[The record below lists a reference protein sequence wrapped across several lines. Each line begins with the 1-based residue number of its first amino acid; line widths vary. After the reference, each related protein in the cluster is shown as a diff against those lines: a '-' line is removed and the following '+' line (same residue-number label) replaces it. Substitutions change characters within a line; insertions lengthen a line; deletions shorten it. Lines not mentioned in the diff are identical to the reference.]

1 MDPNALV
8 QNNIFQYMSVP
19 GLVTSLFLLVGT
31 WFAVQ
36 LLRGFAERFGRR
48 FADRRLVIQQ
58 IATLARF
65 GMYFAA
71 IISSVLLSF
80 HLTEEMTL
88 ALGGTVAV
96 SLGIAFKDLTSSLVA
111 GITILVDKPFQVG
124 DRVAFGGYYGE
135 VKEIGIRSVRLV
147 TLDDNLVTIPNSKF
161 LTDSV
166 STGNAG
172 ALDMLIQMDFLIGAD
187 QDVRT
192 ARHIVSDALTSCRY
206 AFLEKPWTVLT
217 SQIVHESYFAIRL
230 RAKVYVMDVI
240 YEKALESDVTERV
253 LDGFR
258 EAGIQP
264 PSILHRALDV
274 AGPEGAPTPH
284 TAPRLARGA

>member
-1 MDPNALV
+1 
-8 QNNIFQYMSVP
+8 
-19 GLVTSLFLLVGT
+19 
-31 WFAVQ
+31 
-36 LLRGFAERFGRR
+36 
-48 FADRRLVIQQ
+48 
-58 IATLARF
+58 
-65 GMYFAA
+65 
-71 IISSVLLSF
+71 
-80 HLTEEMTL
+80 
-88 ALGGTVAV
+88 
-96 SLGIAFKDLTSSLVA
+96 
-111 GITILVDKPFQVG
+111 
-124 DRVAFGGYYGE
+124 
-135 VKEIGIRSVRLV
+135 
-147 TLDDNLVTIPNSKF
+147 
-161 LTDSV
+161 
-166 STGNAG
+166 
-172 ALDMLIQMDFLIGAD
+172 
-187 QDVRT
+187 VRT